1 MDAVIQNA
9 GTLASAFWVTIQLFL
24 IAGAGALVFGTIL
37 AGMRVSP
44 VAPLRWTA
52 AAYVRVVR
60 NTPLTIVLFMAAF
73 GLPEIDIIWSFF
85 TFAAVGLTVYTTAF
99 VAEAVRSGINAV
111 PVGQAEAAR
120 SIGLTFTQ
128 TMRLVVLPQAVRTV
142 IPPLG
147 SILIALLKNTS
158 VAAAVGVGEAMQT
171 TSNLANRNGNAVL
184 QIFATVGLIYAA
196 LALTIGFAFR
206 LVERRLVIAR

>member
-9 GTLASAFWVTIQLFL
+9 GVLVSAFWVTIQLFL
-24 IAGAGALVFGTIL
+24 IAGVGSTIL
-37 AGMRVSP
+37 GVALAAMRVSP
-44 VAPLRWTA
+44 VGPLRRVS

-85 TFAAVGLTVYTTAF
+85 TFAAVGLTVYTAAF

-120 SIGLTFTQ
+120 SIGLTFSQ

-142 IPPLG
+142 IPPLA
-147 SILIALLKNTS
+147 SIMIALLKNTS

-184 QIFATVGLIYAA
+184 EIFAAVGLVYAA
-196 LALTIGFAFR
+196 LSLTIGFAFR
-206 LVERRLVIAR
+206 LAERRLVIAR